1 MSKIK
6 ICGLFRPEDIA
17 AVNRAKPDYAGF
29 VFAPSRRQ
37 VSPDRAARLIAQ
49 LDPAI
54 LPVGVFVN
62 ESPATAARIAAR
74 AGMRVIQLHG
84 EEDAA
89 YLTQLRSLTDCEV
102 WKAVRVKDA
111 DSLST
116 MEGLNVERFLLDAYV
131 QGEYGGCG
139 ESFRWE
145 LLNGLGRRD
154 FILAGGLH
162 EGNLGEALRT
172 VRPYCVDLSSGAETK
187 GLKDAR
193 KIEALVSIARSFC

>member
-17 AVNRAKPDYAGF
+17 AVNKAKPDYAGF

-37 VSPDRAARLIAQ
+37 VSPDHAARLIAQ
-49 LDPAI
+49 LDPSI

-62 ESPATAARIAAR
+62 ESPAAVARIAAR
-74 AGMRVIQLHG
+74 AGLRVLQLHG

-89 YLTQLRSLTDCEV
+89 YLAQLRSLTDCEV

-111 DSLST
+111 GSLST
-116 MEGLNVERFLLDAYV
+116 MEGLNVERFLLDAYIK
-131 QGEYGGCG
+131 GEYGGCG

-145 LLNGLGRRD
+145 LLNGLDRRD

-172 VRPYCVDLSSGAETK
+172 VRPHCVDLSSGAETK

-193 KIEALVSIARSFC
+193 KIETLVSIARSFC